1 MIVDLMSTQALCSE
15 PETEPRLSGS
25 PGGHLAL
32 QLAHRS
38 SAAPAADETK
48 IRTMLIALSG
58 RVELNA
64 CVSPFPPRVRA
75 GGCPYRGI
83 WTSPVRVLMLLPLL
97 ASVAAVMC
105 GMVGAQLL
113 FLSKQTFALRGNS
126 SFPAIREIV
135 ERIYK

>member
-1 MIVDLMSTQALCSE
+1 MSTQALCSE

-75 GGCPYRGI
+75 GGCRYPGI
-83 WTSPVRVLMLLPLL
+83 WTSPVRVANAPSAVGKRGGGDVRDGWSAAL
-97 ASVAAVMC
+97 VAV
-105 GMVGAQLL
+105 
-113 FLSKQTFALRGNS
+113 KQTFALRWEFIFSGYQRDR
-126 SFPAIREIV
+126 REDLQMTG
-135 ERIYK
+135 